1 MIGGNIKKEV
11 LKRENRY
18 RFYNE
23 NNKLIK
29 EEFYYKDIDTGVERS
44 QPYFVNFITYDE
56 KNNSYEESTYYAKNK
71 GRKLRSIFKKNGVYH
86 NDNGPAMI
94 CYGAESENFKLFC
107 KYYKDGFIYRDLGP
121 YSFKIMREKV
131 KELGLEYTPRQYL
144 FQIVAFAG
152 LAGGIS
158 YLYFYNLLISIVYA
172 IIAVSFIPY
181 ITYLRCKRQ
190 YSEYIFEQVQVYCTN
205 TIMEFATT
213 QAFVKSLEGVVA
225 SGILEEPI
233 LSDVKTMIALSYE
246 KGDVYDSIKYMD
258 TKYPYY
264 MVKNMH
270 QLFLQVTKE
279 GAKDTQE
286 TFENMLSDIDIL
298 VEGVYRDRTDRAN
311 FHKQFLTFGV
321 ALYGLIA
328 LIQILISQETYI
340 AMLDNI
346 IVRLLVHGIVIIN
359 SCFLLAGEKYYN
371 ENVGAE

>member
-1 MIGGNIKKEV
+1 MIEVEIILIGLIIIFIVSYRTKQGESVYKFISQQAINTYKKIE
-11 LKRENRY
+11 
-18 RFYNE
+18 
-23 NNKLIK
+23 
-29 EEFYYKDIDTGVERS
+29 
-44 QPYFVNFITYDE
+44 
-56 KNNSYEESTYYAKNK
+56 
-71 GRKLRSIFKKNGVYH
+71 
-86 NDNGPAMI
+86 
-94 CYGAESENFKLFC
+94 
-107 KYYKDGFIYRDLGP
+107 P

-144 FQIVAFAG
+144 FQLIAFAG

-158 YLYFYNLLISIVYA
+158 YLYFYNILISLVYIIV
-172 IIAVSFIPY
+172 AVSFIPY

-213 QAFVKSLEGVVA
+213 QAFVKSLEGVVE
-225 SGILEEPI
+225 SGILEEPL

-279 GAKDTQE
+279 GAKDTAE

-321 ALYGLIA
+321 ALYGMVA
-328 LIQILISQETYI
+328 LIQILIGQETYI
-340 AMLDNI
+340 SMIDNTLI
-346 IVRLLVHGIVIIN
+346 RILIHGIVLIN
-359 SCFLLAGEKYYN
+359 SYFLLSGEKYYN